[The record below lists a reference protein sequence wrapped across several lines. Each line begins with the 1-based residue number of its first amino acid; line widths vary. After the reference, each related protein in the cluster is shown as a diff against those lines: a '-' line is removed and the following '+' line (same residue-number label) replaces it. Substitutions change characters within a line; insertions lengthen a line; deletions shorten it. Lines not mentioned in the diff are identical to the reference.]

1 LDQLSKQYLIDFY
14 TSRLML
20 HGDRPE
26 ALRWTPS
33 GQVARYEAISQIS
46 DSIHGSRVLDYGCG
60 KGDLY
65 AHWLSKG
72 IRPIYTGVDITPELI
87 ELARLKYR
95 ECDFWVLDIEDGALE
110 SEFELGFVCGVFNN
124 RVEGSTQSLKNSISL
139 LFRHVTEGL
148 AINAVSSLSR
158 NKDIDINYVDPD
170 ELLAFT
176 RENVTANAQMRL
188 DLVEGDI
195 FLFLYK

>member
-1 LDQLSKQYLIDFY
+1 MDQLSKDYLIDFY

-33 GQVARYEAISQIS
+33 GQVARYEAISQLS
-46 DSIHGSRVLDYGCG
+46 GSIQGKRVLDYGCG

-65 AHWLSKG
+65 AYWLTKD
-72 IRPIYTGVDITPELI
+72 IRPMYTGLDITPELI
-87 ELARLKYR
+87 ELARLKYP
-95 ECDFWVLDIEDGALE
+95 ECDFMVHDIEEEPLE
-110 SEFELGFVCGVFNN
+110 SKFALGFVCGVFNN
-124 RVEGSTQSLKNSISL
+124 RVEGTTESLKNSIRL
-139 LFRHVTEGL
+139 LFDNVTEGL
-148 AINAVSSLSR
+148 AINAISSLSR
-158 NKDIDINYVDPD
+158 DRDIDINYVDPED
-170 ELLAFT
+170 LLLYT
-176 RENVTANAQMRL
+176 RENITSNAQLRL